1 MRKFAIV
8 PAIFAGILFLY
19 ANGASA
25 GGTSRTSYGTTFYS
39 LGGVTGTS
47 RTSYGTTFYNFGGV
61 TGTSRTS
68 YGTTFYSGALFGD

>member
-19 ANGASA
+19 ANSASA
-25 GGTSRTSYGTTFYS
+25 GGTSRTIGGTTFYS
-39 LGGVTGTS
+39 LGGVSGTS
-47 RTSYGTTFYNFGGV
+47 RTTGGTTFYNFGGA

-68 YGTTFYSGALFGD
+68 GGTTFYNGALFGN